1 MMVHDVQNNQLQI
14 SSSRSIP
21 PGSTLSHGQRSGAKV
36 CISQVPG
43 SRRSLEEALD
53 LMRTPEIRASKQ
65 PDYFGGVFAAVCG
78 GAFAAASDAARAA
91 DPRKTLQRNYRHH
104 LECGGV
110 PRCFFSKRAFIA
122 FQMAQLVARGRRC
135 TAVESNSP
143 STFKHVAS
151 DQTNPASHLSSLTAT
166 ATGASRRY
174 LFHLPPLPPCG
185 TAVFS
190 SCTLL
195 SKLMEA
201 TI

>member
-91 DPRKTLQRNYRHH
+91 DPRKTLAI
-104 LECGGV
+104 GGV
-110 PRCFFSKRAFIA
+110 IARVRGTLIGSRALV
-122 FQMAQLVARGRRC
+122 QMKARASDDPLLVSVPVNHPLDSGLASSLSSWF
-135 TAVESNSP
+135 ESNP
-143 STFKHVAS
+143 CRTR
-151 DQTNPASHLSSLTAT
+151 NSSNL
-166 ATGASRRY
+166 
-174 LFHLPPLPPCG
+174 
-185 TAVFS
+185 
-190 SCTLL
+190 
-195 SKLMEA
+195 
-201 TI
+201 